1 MSRKSGKIGPVTETA
16 TKFASNFMSDKYKAE
31 KAANGQV
38 ENESMEDIVRNIH
51 NCPYTRFE
59 TNKNFVDIYYQK
71 GDEEAVKVGWMQQ
84 FDSSKGMTA
93 GAGYIDPKAYEQIK
107 KDAEEYQKVLQ
118 DTQAPDSYYDKLEP
132 PPEREL
138 PEISDE
144 DYRESLS
151 FDDSLQ

>member
-1 MSRKSGKIGPVTETA
+1 MGKKNGKIGPVTETA
-16 TKFASNFMSDKYKAE
+16 TKLASSFMSDEYKAG
-31 KAANGQV
+31 KAAAGQV
-38 ENESMEDIVRNIH
+38 KDESMEDVVRNIRD
-51 NCPYTRFE
+51 CPYTRFE

-84 FDSSKGMTA
+84 FDPSKGMTA

-107 KDAEEYQKVLQ
+107 KDTEEYRKVLQ
-118 DTQAPDSYYDKLEP
+118 DTQAPDSYYDKLGP
-132 PPEREL
+132 PSEREL

-151 FDDSLQ
+151 FGNNF